1 MEYTKLGQT
10 GLKVSVMGLG
20 SGGHSRLGLSQGHS
34 EQEAIRVVQAA
45 LDLGI
50 NYIDTAEGYG
60 SESVVGQGIKSVRR
74 EDVIISTKK
83 SLSLPSNEGRITL
96 TAAELL
102 QGLEDSLK
110 KLKTDYIDVYS
121 LHALRAGD
129 YDYARAELV
138 PALEQAR
145 AQGKIRFIG
154 VTEAFNTE
162 PRHQMLE
169 LALKD
174 DCWEVVMVGF
184 NLLNQTARYKVF
196 PQTQARQVGVQLMYA
211 VRKALKNFD
220 TLKAALD
227 ELTQRGEI
235 EPDQFDPARPLGFLL
250 EDGKAASLTEAA
262 YRFCRYEPGVEVVL
276 VGTGN
281 IEHLKAN
288 AASLLKPP
296 LPEKDVTK
304 LKQLFAKVV
313 DYTGN

>member
-1 MEYTKLGQT
+1 MEYTNLGHT
-10 GLKVSVMGLG
+10 GLEVSVMGLG

-60 SESVVGQGIKSVRR
+60 SESVVGQGLKSARR

-83 SLSLPSNEGRITL
+83 SLPSKDGQITL

-110 KLKTDYIDVYS
+110 KLNTDYIDVYS
-121 LHALRAGD
+121 LHALRVGD

-138 PALEQAR
+138 PALERAR
-145 AQGKIRFIG
+145 EQGKIRFIG
-154 VTEAFNTE
+154 VTEAFNAE

-184 NLLNQTARYKVF
+184 NLLNQTARKNVF

-227 ELTQRGEI
+227 ELAQRGEI
-235 EPDQFDPARPLGFLL
+235 EPDQFDPAQPLGFLL

-296 LPEKDVTK
+296 LPEEDVTK
-304 LKQLFAKVV
+304 LKQLFARVV